1 MRELNAK
8 ERDLLQ
14 RVQTKPELEPFFF
27 RKLKGLHWFDPLY
40 EHGFLSPKKNPKPQP
55 AKEEGYV
62 SITSWPVT
70 EYLVT
75 ASQDLCDPNN
85 EDYALKFVNLIREIT
100 RHAKAEKYS
109 NYGTWWQLA
118 KVIKNIPQH
127 LVSVEDIDLID
138 YWLDDPYNRSLV
150 AEEIGGRWLP
160 KLLEGSDDHSRQIT
174 LRLLDILYKINFTVK
189 KFDSYERREA
199 ALRYD
204 PWHAKE
210 ITNKVARLSGL
221 KLGLPA
227 VELFQNRLTS
237 ILNERDN
244 DKWSYI
250 WRNAIEE
257 HKQNLVRD
265 DADHIIV
272 SAYRDCLLGFVD
284 LDVQAATIYLCM
296 LFDGQYQTL
305 KRVAIHT
312 LDEKYAALHGLVD
325 EVLLEEFF
333 ESNYR
338 HELWHF
344 LNNHYREFISD
355 HQKKVIDL
363 IEGLKALDDVG
374 GVNDKATAYKR
385 AIWFSAI
392 KDYAQEF
399 SQLYTKYTNI
409 AGVEPEHPDFASYIT
424 SGWVDHK
431 SPIPPEY
438 LLSLNVDSLVDT
450 LNKYE
455 DPGRFHEPGLEG
467 LVRSFKEL
475 AKTKAKEF
483 YRELMKF
490 ITSDLAFVY
499 SLVEAYHEL
508 WSENKELPWKDV
520 WPYLLD
526 FCLELTKRD
535 EFWSEDKAKERAHFV
550 ANRHW
555 VVGAIGRLIEAG
567 TKSDEHAFD
576 KSLLPKA
583 EQILSLLL
591 NRQEGEEFKRESDAV
606 FVAINSPR
614 GHCIEAVIN
623 LSLRS
628 CRLADKEYSNHAQ
641 AWNEHVAIYEAELRR
656 TERGEYEFVTLVAM
670 YIPNFLY
677 MSREWTQ
684 SHLPNIFDQSNYQKW
699 LCAMQGYAH
708 VNVIYKEIYEYLK
721 ANGDFLKALDDENL
735 KEDVNEKVIENI
747 VVPYISGGEDI
758 NQPDSL
764 INALIVRKRQD
775 ELGHLIWFIWTMREE
790 DSEQL
795 RGKVFELWSRLIDI
809 IDVNLK
815 DGRTLA
821 SKLCD
826 WAVFVKKI
834 DKTTEGWLLR
844 IAPYAE
850 EAYNSYKLVEN
861 LARISD
867 YQPLE
872 AHKVWVKML
881 ESYSY
886 DYPEDAI
893 RHVLKNLI
901 ALGPEGE
908 RKAKE
913 IVDAYLRQGTDRPRV
928 WLNELKELK
937 DLAKNS

>member
-14 RVQTKPELEPFFF
+14 RVETKPELEPFFF
-27 RKLKGLHWFDPLY
+27 RKLKGLHWFDPLH
-40 EHGFLSPKKNPKPQP
+40 ERGFLLPEKNPKPQL

-62 SITSWPVT
+62 SIPSWPIT

-75 ASQDLCDPNN
+75 ASQELCDPNKN
-85 EDYALKFVNLIREIT
+85 DYALKFINLIRKIT
-100 RHAKAEKYS
+100 FHAKSEKYS

-118 KVIKNIPQH
+118 KVIKNIPRH
-127 LVSVEDIDLID
+127 LIGVEDIDLID

-150 AEEIGGRWLP
+150 AEEIGEKWLP
-160 KLLEGSDDHSRQIT
+160 DLLEGNDEHSQQIA
-174 LRLLDILYKINFTVK
+174 LRLLDILYKTNFVVK
-189 KFDSYERREA
+189 QFNSYEKKET

-204 PWHAKE
+204 PWHAKQ
-210 ITNKVARLSGL
+210 ITEKVARLSGC

-227 VELFQNRLTS
+227 VELFQSRLTS

-257 HKQNLVRD
+257 HKQNLARD

-272 SAYRDCLLGFVD
+272 SAYRDCLLGLVD
-284 LDVQAATIYLCM
+284 RDVEAATSYLRALLDV
-296 LFDGQYQTL
+296 QYQTL
-305 KRVAIHT
+305 KRVAIYT
-312 LDEKYAALHGLVD
+312 VDKKYASLHGLVD
-325 EVLLEEFF
+325 DVLLPEFF

-338 HELWHF
+338 HEVWHF
-344 LNNHYREFISD
+344 LNNHYKKLNSD
-355 HQKKVIDL
+355 QQIKVIDL
-363 IEGLKALDDVG
+363 IEGLEVLDDVG
-374 GVNDKATAYKR
+374 SVNEGATAYKR
-385 AIWFSAI
+385 AIWFSAT
-392 KDYAQEF
+392 KDYDEKIAK
-399 SQLYTKYTNI
+399 LYNKYTKI

-431 SPIPPEY
+431 SPIPLEY

-467 LVRSFKEL
+467 LVKCFKEL
-475 AKTKAKEF
+475 VKTKPMEL
-483 YRELMKF
+483 YPELMKF

-499 SLVEAYHEL
+499 ALVEAYHEL
-508 WSENKELPWKDV
+508 WSEKKELPWKDV
-520 WPYLLD
+520 WAYLLD
-526 FCLELTKRD
+526 FCFELVKRD
-535 EFWSEDKAKERAHFV
+535 GFWSEENAKERAHFV

-555 VVGAIGRLIEAG
+555 IIGAIGRLIEDG
-567 TKSDEHAFD
+567 TKSDEYAFD
-576 KSLLPKA
+576 KLLLPKT
-583 EQILSLLL
+583 EQILCLLL
-591 NRQEGEEFKRESDAV
+591 DRQEGEEFKRDSDAV

-614 GHCIEAVIN
+614 GHCIEALIN

-628 CRLADKEYSNHAQ
+628 CRLADKEYGNHVQ
-641 AWNEHVAIYEAELRR
+641 AWNQHEAIYEAELNRV
-656 TERGEYEFVTLVAM
+656 ERGEYEFVTLVAM

-684 SHLPNIFDQSNYQKW
+684 SHFPRMFDQSNYQKW

-708 VNVIYKEIYEYLK
+708 GNVVYEEIYKYLK
-721 ANGDFLKALDDENL
+721 ANGDFLKALDDGNL
-735 KEDVNEKVIENI
+735 KKHVDEKIVENI
-747 VVPYISGGEDI
+747 VVSYISGDEDI

-764 INALIVRKRQD
+764 INALIARRKPD
-775 ELGHLIWFIWTMREE
+775 EIGHLIWFIWTMRQEDNEE
-790 DSEQL
+790 L
-795 RGKVFELWSRLIDI
+795 RGKVFELWPRLLDI
-809 IDVNLK
+809 LDVNSK
-815 DGRTLA
+815 EGRTLA

-826 WAVFVKKI
+826 WAAFVKRI
-834 DKTTEGWLLR
+834 DKTTESWLLR
-844 IAPYAE
+844 IAPYSE
-850 EAYNSYKLVEN
+850 EAYNSYELLKN

-872 AHKVWVKML
+872 AQKIWVKML

-893 RHVLKNLI
+893 RKVFKNLI
-901 ALGPEGE
+901 ALGLEGE

-913 IVDAYLRQGTDRPRV
+913 IVDAYLRHGIDRPRT
-928 WLNELKELK
+928 WLNELKG
-937 DLAKNS
+937 LAGNG